1 MKKTELFTSALE
13 SRGKKHDFVFY
24 VTVIICVASRQN
36 QRYVAD
42 SHFPLQAVEV
52 AIADFGLPFVIL
64 TLVCIFV
71 NWGSLF
77 HLALFA
83 DQSEHS
89 FYL

>member
-1 MKKTELFTSALE
+1 MHIIMLPHIKTN
-13 SRGKKHDFVFY
+13 D
-24 VTVIICVASRQN
+24 N
-36 QRYVAD
+36 NVAD
-42 SHFPLQAVEV
+42 SHFPLHTVEV

-83 DQSEHS
+83 NQSEHS

>member
-1 MKKTELFTSALE
+1 MRKQRNMCQL
-13 SRGKKHDFVFY
+13 V
-24 VTVIICVASRQN
+24 ICVASRQN

-83 DQSEHS
+83 NQSEHS